1 MYKLTES
8 GVLRQKDNAFI
19 PDCAD
24 NRDWQEYQQW
34 LSKGNEPLPMD
45 LTPIDNTIYIINGQ
59 ARQQR
64 IQREQQQQAAADLLK
79 LRKQVAFLT
88 A

>member
-1 MYKLTES
+1 MYKLTGS
-8 GVLRQKDNAFI
+8 GVQRLEDNAYI
-19 PDCAD
+19 PNCAD

-34 LSKGNEPLPMD
+34 LKEGNEPLP
-45 LTPIDNTIYIINGQ
+45 IDPPLINNAIYIVNGQ

-64 IQREQQQQAAADLLK
+64 IQREQQRQAAA
-79 LRKQVAFLT
+79 LT

>member
-1 MYKLTES
+1 
-8 GVLRQKDNAFI
+8 
-19 PDCAD
+19 
-24 NRDWQEYQQW
+24 
-34 LSKGNEPLPMD
+34 MD
-45 LTPIDNTIYIINGQ
+45 PAPIDNSIFIANGQ

-64 IQREQQQQAAADLLK
+64 IQREKQRQAAADLLK